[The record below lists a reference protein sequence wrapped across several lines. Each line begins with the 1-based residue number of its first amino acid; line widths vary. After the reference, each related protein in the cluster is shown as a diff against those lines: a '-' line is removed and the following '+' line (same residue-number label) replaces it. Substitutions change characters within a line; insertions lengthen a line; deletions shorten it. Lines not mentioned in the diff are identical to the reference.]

1 MKSFE
6 VKKGIVMRKL
16 LILSAM
22 MIFMTACVTTPIEE
36 LPDPTPEVSEPQPE
50 IEVLPPYRFA
60 LTGVPTDLDSTRA
73 VAVMIGNTPE
83 ARPHAGLSQADI
95 VYEIMVEYQVT
106 RYMAIFDSRLPEK
119 VGPIRSV
126 RMPFAQKIEELKVGI
141 AHYGGASVGLGDALG
156 YLDRVKPP
164 IRYDGVGGI
173 NTAFFFRSTDRKA
186 PHNAYINLAKAIE
199 RAPEMEL
206 DVLRYEYQNRS
217 GNEQGQGVQLR
228 YSRGY
233 APSYVY
239 LDEQQ
244 VYQRFYN
251 GLEQLDANTN
261 EPILVKN
268 IIIQHVKHR
277 TAESVGYVLVEFV
290 GSGKA
295 EYLIQGHYVEGTW
308 ERATLSDRT
317 IYKDDQGQE
326 ILLEPGNTWIQ
337 VVLSSTT
344 ITFE

>member
-1 MKSFE
+1 
-6 VKKGIVMRKL
+6 MRNF
-16 LILSAM
+16 LILSVVM
-22 MIFMTACVTTPIEE
+22 VLMSGCETAPMETV
-36 LPDPTPEVSEPQPE
+36 PDPTPEVLEPEPE
-50 IEVLPPYRFA
+50 IEVLPPFRYA
-60 LTGVPTDLDSTRA
+60 LTGMATDIDSTRA

-106 RYMAIFDSRLPEK
+106 RYMAIFDSRVPDK

-141 AHYGGASVGLGDALG
+141 AHYGGASVGQGDALG

-173 NTAFFFRSTDRKA
+173 NTSFFFRSTDRKA
-186 PHNAYINLAKAIE
+186 PHNAYINLAKAMD
-199 RAPEMEL
+199 RAPEMDL
-206 DVLRYEYQNRS
+206 DVLRYATQVRNV
-217 GNEQGQGVQLR
+217 NDQGQGVQLR

-233 APSYVY
+233 APSYDY
-239 LDEQQ
+239 LEAVQM
-244 VYQRFYN
+244 YQRYYN

-268 IIIQHVKHR
+268 IILQHVKHR

-295 EYLIQGHYVEGTW
+295 EYLIQGQHVEGTW

-326 ILLEPGNTWIQ
+326 ILFEPGNTWIQ

-344 ITFE
+344 INYD